1 MRTIEDVCSF
11 LKAVETYNLAT
22 IDGDKPQVRPF
33 GTAHLFEGRL
43 YIETGLRKEVAK
55 QIAKNPHIAI
65 CAFDGK
71 SWLRISATAV
81 HDPRVEAQQ
90 SLLDAY
96 PSLKDMYKAGDGNTA
111 VYYLKDATATFSSF
125 TSAPETVKF

>member
-11 LKAVETYNLAT
+11 LKAVETYYLAT

-81 HDPRVEAQQ
+81 A
-90 SLLDAY
+90 
-96 PSLKDMYKAGDGNTA
+96 KAGCRGSLYMA
-111 VYYLKDATATFSSF
+111 ALYHGRPAR
-125 TSAPETVKF
+125 

>member
-11 LKAVETYNLAT
+11 LKAVETYYLAT
-22 IDGDKPQVRPF
+22 IDGDKPKVRPF